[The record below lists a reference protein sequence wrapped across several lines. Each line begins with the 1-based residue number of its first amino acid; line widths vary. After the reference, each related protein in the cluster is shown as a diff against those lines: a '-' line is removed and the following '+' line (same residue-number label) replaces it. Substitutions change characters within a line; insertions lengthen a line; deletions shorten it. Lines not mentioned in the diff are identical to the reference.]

1 MAILPPP
8 PAGVCEVRP
17 QGLRLRLR
25 VSPKSRREGPQGFVA
40 EADGGWALK
49 FGVNAAPED
58 GKANAAIIAL
68 LAKHLGVAK
77 AAISVAQGAKDR
89 RKLVD
94 IQGQPAELAARLAA
108 WLAPLTETTDG
119 ASS

>member
-1 MAILPPP
+1 MTP
-8 PAGVCEVRP
+8 PAVFAPIPG
-17 QGLRLRLR
+17 GIRLRLR
-25 VSPKSRREGPQGFVA
+25 VQPKSRREGPQGYVA
-40 EADGGWALK
+40 EPDGSPLGGGWALK